1 MHRQPLF
8 SLATKIQFQQAVNP
22 VNTFMVPGITLPA
35 QQLDQLLKTV
45 ARIAFCQFSQ
55 RVDHG
60 FITPGIGLV
69 KIHRPAQR

>member
-8 SLATKIQFQQAVNP
+8 SLATKIQFQQTVNP

-45 ARIAFCQFSQ
+45 ARIAFCRLRQ
-55 RVDHG
+55 RMVHR
-60 FITPGIGLV
+60 FITPGIRLI